1 MCLFTCYF
9 YIIFVYADVKLGL
22 KLLSVLVCVSDF
34 KEHRFRKVIFPE
46 KSLNVNSVLFSCG
59 SEINEKGMEWGC
71 CQFCIVNL
79 WILLSV
85 VCYRLTFFSML
96 LNGHKNSD
104 KTEHFQRIWLCLCV
118 WPKQLN
124 YLDLNTVLFVCKI
137 SLAHM
142 DQTIIWWY
150 DRFLSVGI
158 CSGVISSAMC
168 KMNWN
173 SRFLVLE

>member
-22 KLLSVLVCVSDF
+22 KLLLVLVCVSDF

-59 SEINEKGMEWGC
+59 SEINEKGMDWGC

-85 VCYRLTFFSML
+85 VCYSLTFFFHAVKWSQKLWQNRAFSKDMA
-96 LNGHKNSD
+96 
-104 KTEHFQRIWLCLCV
+104 V
-118 WPKQLN
+118 
-124 YLDLNTVLFVCKI
+124 FVCVAKTAK
-137 SLAHM
+137 LPGFE
-142 DQTIIWWY
+142 Y
-150 DRFLSVGI
+150 
-158 CSGVISSAMC
+158 SSF
-168 KMNWN
+168 
-173 SRFLVLE
+173 RL